1 MDYHAVATAEASYDY
16 AGMSAT
22 STAAIAQ
29 ALDGHSSSEYA
40 SSPTPSSPSLESTS
54 SASSDESLVPSE
66 EEKDDLEEFLL
77 DAFDGFD
84 ATEISAI

>member
-1 MDYHAVATAEASYDY
+1 MDFHATATADYGY
-16 AGMSAT
+16 AGMSAG
-22 STAAIAQ
+22 STAAIVQ
-29 ALDGHSSSEYA
+29 ALDGQSSSECA
-40 SSPTPSSPSLESTS
+40 PSSPSLESTS
-54 SASSDESLVPSE
+54 SDESLMPSE

>member
-1 MDYHAVATAEASYDY
+1 MDYHAGAADHYGY
-16 AGMSAT
+16 AGMSAG
-22 STAAIAQ
+22 STAAIVQ
-29 ALDGHSSSEYA
+29 ALDGNQSSSQSAYAYA
-40 SSPTPSSPSLESTS
+40 SSPSLASTT
-54 SASSDESLVPSE
+54 SSDESFVPSE

>member
-22 STAAIAQ
+22 STAAIVQ
-29 ALDGHSSSEYA
+29 ALDGQSSDCA

-54 SASSDESLVPSE
+54 STSSDESLVPSE